1 MQVMTFDKA
10 VVIGARASALAQ
22 VQARLVGE
30 ALLARHAGLRVEY
43 RALSS
48 PADRE
53 LDTPLPELLRRG
65 GFTGDLGVALRAN
78 AIDIAV
84 HLWKDLPFSSNPV
97 THIAATLA
105 RGDARDLLLVR
116 KDWLASRD
124 LGELRV

>member
-1 MQVMTFDKA
+1 MSVEKA
-10 VVIGARASALAQ
+10 VIIGARASALAQ
-22 VQARLVGE
+22 VQARLVGD
-30 ALLARHAGLRVEY
+30 ALRARHPGLDVEY

-84 HLWKDLPFSSNPV
+84 HLWKDLPSAP
-97 THIAATLA
+97 T
-105 RGDARDLLLVR
+105 R
-116 KDWLASRD
+116 
-124 LGELRV
+124 